1 MSANTPT
8 SAIRQAGNGP
18 TQRRFGDRY
27 VIAAD
32 RVFDGMQVLEGHAV
46 AVSED
51 KITAVAPT
59 GRLSRPGECIQFAGT
74 LLPGFIDLHAH
85 LRLGQV
91 PPDVVLRHG
100 LTTVRETG
108 GPLAPPSGGDGRLR
122 LLAAGP
128 ILTAPRGYPVPV
140 FGPAPAIEVADIPA
154 AREAVGRLAAG
165 GATFI
170 KIALDPGGSPGAP
183 WTSGHQPTYP
193 PPWPVMPLEV
203 ARAIVGE
210 AHAHG
215 LIVSVHLSG
224 PKGATLALDAG
235 ADEWAHVPCDPIPR
249 ELAARAAA
257 AGVRVLST
265 LDTLSHCPGVAANAI
280 QLAEAGVQLLY
291 GTDLAHPDV
300 PWGINAHELML
311 MADTAY
317 RTRPPLEVLSAATA
331 RAGEHLGLAPLGQ
344 LTEGAPADLIGVRGN
359 PLEQFKPLEYPD
371 LVVSGGVPITAPT
384 GH

>member
-1 MSANTPT
+1 MTT
-8 SAIRQAGNGP
+8 SEARARRAASGP
-18 TQRRFGDRY
+18 ARPQFGDCY

-32 RVFDGMQVLEGHAV
+32 RVFDGTRVLEGHAV
-46 AVSED
+46 AVSQD
-51 KITAVAPT
+51 KITAVTPA
-59 GRLSRPGECIQFAGT
+59 GRQPGPGERIRFAGT
-74 LLPGFIDLHAH
+74 LLPGFIELHAH

-183 WTSGHQPTYP
+183 WTSGHQATYP

-265 LDTLSHCPGVAANAI
+265 LDTLSHCAGAAANAV
-280 QLAEAGVQLLY
+280 QLAEARVQLLY

-311 MADTAY
+311 MAHTAY
-317 RTRPPLEVLSAATA
+317 RTRTPLEVLSAATA

-371 LVVSGGVPITAPT
+371 LVVSGGTTIVEPAEE
-384 GH
+384 

>member
-1 MSANTPT
+1 M
-8 SAIRQAGNGP
+8 
-18 TQRRFGDRY
+18 
-27 VIAAD
+27 
-32 RVFDGMQVLEGHAV
+32 FDGTRVLEDHAV
-46 AVSED
+46 AVTD
-51 KITAVAPT
+51 DTITAVAPA
-59 GRLSRPGECIQFAGT
+59 GRLSGQGERIRFAGT
-74 LLPGFIDLHAH
+74 LLPGFIELHAH

-140 FGPAPAIEVADIPA
+140 FGPDPALEVADIPA
-154 AREAVGRLAAG
+154 ARQAVARLAAG
-165 GATFI
+165 GAAFI
-170 KIALDPGGSPGAP
+170 KMALEPGGSPGAP
-183 WTSGHQPTYP
+183 WTSGHRPAYP

-224 PKGATLALDAG
+224 PGGAALALDAG

-257 AGVRVLST
+257 EGVKVLST
-265 LDTLSHCPGVAANAI
+265 LDTLSHCPGVAANAV
-280 QLAEAGVQLLY
+280 LLGEAGIQLLY

-311 MADTAY
+311 MAHTAY
-317 RTRPPLEVLSAATA
+317 QGRSPLEVLSAATA

-359 PLEQFKPLEYPD
+359 PLEDFKPLEYPD
-371 LVVSGGVPITAPT
+371 LVISGGAPVTAPSAT
-384 GH
+384 EQTLASR

>member
-1 MSANTPT
+1 MTTPEVN
-8 SAIRQAGNGP
+8 ARQAASGP
-18 TQRRFGDRY
+18 ARRRFGDRY
-27 VIAAD
+27 VVAAD
-32 RVFDGMQVLEGHAV
+32 RVFDGTRVLEGHAV
-46 AVSED
+46 AVSDD
-51 KITAVAPT
+51 KITAVAPA
-59 GRLSRPGECIQFAGT
+59 GRLSGPGECIRFAGT
-74 LLPGFIDLHAH
+74 LLPGFIELHAH
-85 LRLGQV
+85 LRLGEV

-140 FGPAPAIEVADIPA
+140 FGPEAALEVADIPA

-165 GATFI
+165 GAAFI
-170 KIALDPGGSPGAP
+170 KMALEPGGSPGAP
-183 WTSGHQPTYP
+183 WTSGHRPAYP
-193 PPWPVMPLEV
+193 PPWPIMQLEV
-203 ARAIVGE
+203 ARTIVGE
-210 AHAHG
+210 AHARG

-224 PKGATLALDAG
+224 LEGAVLALDAG
-235 ADEWAHVPCDPIPR
+235 ADEWAHVPCDPIPGQV
-249 ELAARAAA
+249 AARAAA

-265 LDTLSHCPGVAANAI
+265 LDTLSHCTGVAANAV

-311 MADTAY
+311 MAHTAY

-344 LTEGAPADLIGVRGN
+344 LIEGAPADLIGVRGN

-371 LVVSGGVPITAPT
+371 LVISGGVPVTTPS
-384 GH
+384 GG

>member
-1 MSANTPT
+1 MSADSGT
-8 SAIRQAGNGP
+8 A
-18 TQRRFGDRY
+18 RRPSSDRY
-27 VIAAD
+27 VLAAD
-32 RVFDGMQVLEGHAV
+32 RVFDGTRVLEGHEV
-46 AVSED
+46 VVTDD
-51 KITAVAPT
+51 KITAVVPA
-59 GRLSRPGECIQFAGT
+59 GRLSVPGERIRFAGT
-74 LLPGFIDLHAH
+74 LLPGFIELHAH

-91 PPDVVLRHG
+91 PPDIVLRHG

-140 FGPAPAIEVADIPA
+140 FGPAPALEVADIPA
-154 AREAVGRLAAG
+154 AREAVSRLVAG
-165 GATFI
+165 GAAFI
-170 KIALDPGGSPGAP
+170 KMALEPGGSPGAP
-183 WTSGHQPTYP
+183 WTSGHQPAYP
-193 PPWPVMPLEV
+193 PPWPVMPPEV

-224 PKGATLALDAG
+224 PEGAALALDAG

-257 AGVRVLST
+257 AGVKVVST
-265 LDTLSHCPGVAANAI
+265 LDTLSHCPGVAANAV
-280 QLAEAGVQLLY
+280 LLGEAGVQLLY

-300 PWGINAHELML
+300 PWGIDAHELML
-311 MADTAY
+311 MAHTGY
-317 RTRPPLEVLSAATA
+317 RTRTPLEVLSAATA

-344 LTEGAPADLIGVRGN
+344 LIEGAPADLIGVRGN
-359 PLEQFKPLEYPD
+359 PLEGFKPLEYPD
-371 LVVSGGVPITAPT
+371 LVISGGVAITSPLD
-384 GH
+384 G

>member
-1 MSANTPT
+1 MAVVRTT
-8 SAIRQAGNGP
+8 
-18 TQRRFGDRY
+18 RFE
-27 VIAAD
+27 VAPAD
-32 RVFDGMQVLEGHAV
+32 VEPR
-46 AVSED
+46 D
-51 KITAVAPT
+51 KITAVAPAA
-59 GRLSRPGECIQFAGT
+59 RLSGPGERIQFAGT
-74 LLPGFIDLHAH
+74 LLPGFIELHAH
-85 LRLGQV
+85 KRLGEV

-128 ILTAPRGYPVPV
+128 ILTAPHGYPVPV
-140 FGPAPAIEVADIPA
+140 FGPVPALEVADIPA
-154 AREAVGRLAAG
+154 AREAVRGLVAG
-165 GATFI
+165 GAAFI
-170 KIALDPGGSPGAP
+170 KIALEPGGSPGAP
-183 WTSGHQPTYP
+183 WTSGHQPGYP

-224 PKGATLALDAG
+224 PDGAALALDAG

-249 ELAARAAA
+249 ELAVRAAA
-257 AGVRVLST
+257 AGVRVVST
-265 LDTLSHCPGVAANAI
+265 LDTLSHCAGVMANAAA
-280 QLAEAGVQLLY
+280 LAEAGVTLLY
-291 GTDLAHPDV
+291 GTDLAHPDA

-311 MADTAY
+311 MAHTAY
-317 RTRPPLEVLSAATA
+317 RTSAPLDVLSAATA

-344 LTEGAPADLIGVRGN
+344 LIEGAPADFIGVRGN

-371 LVVSGGVPITAPT
+371 LVISGGVPVRSAA
-384 GH
+384 